1 MKRYNLFYQ
10 IHKGLRT
17 MLYETAIGLQQ
28 TDFCNEE
35 ETDAIAER
43 ISEVVVLFDKHAH
56 SEDNNVLTAIES
68 LEPSVASLFAEEH
81 IKDHELSKRL
91 TALVNML
98 TAVTGEDEKEELGS
112 AIRVAFTEF
121 VVFNLQHMAKEE
133 SELNKLLW
141 DHFSDEELHAITM
154 QIISQV
160 PVDLLNAYN
169 HWMMRGLSNNEI
181 GKWLKQIKNTAP
193 DPVFNSMI
201 QLAETELPRQRFSMI
216 TESLTEG
223 AMLA

>member
-1 MKRYNLFYQ
+1 MKRYNIFYQ

-28 TDFCNEE
+28 TDFSNEE
-35 ETDAIAER
+35 ETNAIAES

-56 SEDNNVLTAIES
+56 SEDSNVLTAIES

-81 IKDHELSKRL
+81 VKDHELSSRL
-91 TALVNML
+91 TTLVNML
-98 TAVTGEDEKEELGS
+98 SAATSEDEKEELGS
-112 AIRVAFTEF
+112 AIRAAFTEF
-121 VVFNLQHMAKEE
+121 VVFNLAHMAKEE
-133 SELNKLLW
+133 SQLSQLLW
-141 DHFSDEELHAITM
+141 KHFSDEQLHGITM

-160 PVDLLNAYN
+160 PVHLLNAYN
-169 HWMMRGLSNNEI
+169 RWMMRGLSNNEI
-181 GKWLKQIKNTAP
+181 SKWLKQVKNTAP
-193 DPVFNSMI
+193 DPVFNGML
-201 QLAETELPRQRFSMI
+201 QLAETELPSQRFSII